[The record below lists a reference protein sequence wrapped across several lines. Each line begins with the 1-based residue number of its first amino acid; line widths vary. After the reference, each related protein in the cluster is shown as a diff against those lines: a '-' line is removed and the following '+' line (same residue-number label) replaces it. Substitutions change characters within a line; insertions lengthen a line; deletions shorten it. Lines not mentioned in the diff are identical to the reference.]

1 MTINEIQECFRKQ
14 EILFSDV
21 FRLQKG
27 YDIYSV
33 RTKFIYRV
41 GFSDEVFA
49 TQIMRALKKAGYI
62 AKIVAVHE
70 ILQDWSKDSYY
81 EVLFK
86 VVHAPSKKDSKQMTN
101 VMS

>member
-1 MTINEIQECFRKQ
+1 MRINEIQECLKKQ
-14 EILFSDV
+14 EILFSDI

-33 RTKFIYRV
+33 RTRFIYRV

-49 TQIMRALKKAGYI
+49 DQIMRALEIAGYT
-62 AKIVAVHE
+62 AKIVAVRE
-70 ILQDWSKDSYY
+70 ILRDWSKDSYY

-86 VVHAPSKKDSKQMTN
+86 VVHAPSNEDNK
-101 VMS
+101 